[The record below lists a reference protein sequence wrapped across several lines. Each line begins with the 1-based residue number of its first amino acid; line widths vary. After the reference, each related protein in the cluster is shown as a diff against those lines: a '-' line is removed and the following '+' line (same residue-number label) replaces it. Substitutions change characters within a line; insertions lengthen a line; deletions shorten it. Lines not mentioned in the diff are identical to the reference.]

1 MMDTYAS
8 SYAIEFNPIP
18 HEDYWSYPDF
28 PILHL
33 DYQMIRD
40 KGSLRSSRIRNEVDL
55 KEPSVKIRCGL
66 CKIEGYNCRNCPK
79 NGGGQS
85 SNRLPQGN
93 LSMKFIHFLNYILTL
108 MHLIFPY

>member
-18 HEDYWSYPDF
+18 RKDYWPYPDF
-28 PILHL
+28 PILHI

-40 KGSLRSSRIRNEVDL
+40 KGRPRSSRIRNEMDL

-66 CKIEGYNCRNCPK
+66 CKIEGHNRRNCPK
-79 NGGGQS
+79 KDGGQS
-85 SNRLPQGN
+85 SNPLP
-93 LSMKFIHFLNYILTL
+93 
-108 MHLIFPY
+108 